1 MELKLKRIARKQYY
15 TIGKLYIDGAY
26 FCDTLEDTDRGM
38 RSDIPL
44 SELKEIKV
52 AGRTA
57 IPTGK
62 YCVYLTKSPRFGRV
76 LPLIYDVPAFSGIR
90 IHSGNTHSDTQGCI
104 LVGQN
109 LQAGKVLWSRIT
121 LEKLMKLIEN
131 DKEIYLTIKNTW
143 NNN

>member
-1 MELKLKRIARKQYY
+1 MELKIKRIARRDDY
-15 TIGKLYIDGAY
+15 TIGRMYIDGAY
-26 FCDTLEDTDRGM
+26 FCDTLEDADRGM
-38 RSDIPL
+38 KQDMPL

-62 YCVYLTKSPRFGRV
+62 YCVYLTRSPKFGKV

-90 IHSGNTHSDTQGCI
+90 IHSGNTDEDTQGCI

-109 LQAGKVLWSRIT
+109 KIVGRVINSRQT
-121 LEKLMKLIEN
+121 MDKLMELLDGQESVTIEI
-131 DKEIYLTIKNTW
+131 E
-143 NNN
+143 

>member
-1 MELKLKRIARKQYY
+1 MELKLKRAYKKKEY

-26 FCDTLEDTDRGM
+26 YCDTLEDTDRGM
-38 RSDIPL
+38 RSDMPL
-44 SELKEIKV
+44 SELKEIKI

-104 LVGQN
+104 LVGHN
-109 LQAGKVLWSRIT
+109 KIVGRVINSRQTMDILMDILEGEETIT
-121 LEKLMKLIEN
+121 IEI
-131 DKEIYLTIKNTW
+131 E
-143 NNN
+143 

>member
-1 MELKLKRIARKQYY
+1 MELKLKRIYRKPDY
-15 TIGKLYIDGAY
+15 TIGKLYVDGAY
-26 FCDTLEDTDRGM
+26 FCDTLEDTDRCM
-38 RSDIPL
+38 RSDMPL

-52 AGRTA
+52 AGCTA

-109 LQAGKVLWSRIT
+109 KIVGRVINSRQT
-121 LEKLMKLIEN
+121 MDRLMELLSEQ
-131 DKEIYLTIKNTW
+131 ESLTIEIE
-143 NNN
+143 

>member
-1 MELKLKRIARKQYY
+1 MELKIKRIARREDY
-15 TIGKLYIDGAY
+15 TIGRMYIDGAY
-26 FCDTLEDTDRGM
+26 FCDTLEDADRGM
-38 RSDIPL
+38 KQDMPL

-76 LPLIYDVPAFSGIR
+76 LPLVYDVPAFSGIR
-90 IHSGNTHSDTQGCI
+90 IHSGNTHGDTQGCI

-109 LQAGKVLWSRIT
+109 KIVGRVINSRQT
-121 LEKLMKLIEN
+121 MDKLMELLEGKEDITIEI
-131 DKEIYLTIKNTW
+131 E
-143 NNN
+143 

>member
-1 MELKLKRIARKQYY
+1 MELKLKRAYKKEDY
-15 TIGKLYIDGAY
+15 TIGKLYIDGSY

-38 RSDIPL
+38 RSDMPL
-44 SELKEIKV
+44 YDLKEIKV

-90 IHSGNTHSDTQGCI
+90 IHSGNTHIDTQGCI

-109 LQAGKVLWSRIT
+109 KIVGRVINSRQT
-121 LEKLMKLIEN
+121 MDRLMELLIEQESITI
-131 DKEIYLTIKNTW
+131 EIE
-143 NNN
+143 